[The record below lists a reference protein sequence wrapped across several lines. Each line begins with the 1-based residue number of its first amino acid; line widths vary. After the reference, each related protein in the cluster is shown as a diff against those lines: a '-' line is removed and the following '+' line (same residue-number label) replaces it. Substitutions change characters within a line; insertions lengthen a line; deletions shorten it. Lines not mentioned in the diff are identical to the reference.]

1 LAAIMATSTGSRKMM
16 KLTREESRVRATHCV
31 GGADFERMPGRSEL
45 LRVMCQFSRRSIFYK
60 CWWPLLL

>member
-1 LAAIMATSTGSRKMM
+1 
-16 KLTREESRVRATHCV
+16 
-31 GGADFERMPGRSEL
+31 MPGRSGL